1 MYLTLLLEYDSVLD
15 SKCVELLYMFM
26 KNLQFNDVLYY
37 IGLVKIK
44 GDINVRKLKYFSIIQ
59 N

>member
-44 GDINVRKLKYFSIIQ
+44 GDINVRKLKHFSIIQ

>member
-15 SKCVELLYMFM
+15 NKCVELLYMFM
-26 KNLQFNDVLYY
+26 KNVQFDDVFYY

-44 GDINVRKLKYFSIIQ
+44 GNINVRKLKHFSIIQ